1 MFPSFII
8 HLLFFSCLAHAA
20 TVTYNFNITWVTA
33 NPDGLLNRPVIGING
48 QWPLP
53 YITATVGD
61 SVVINVLNQ
70 LRNESTSLHFHGIYQ
85 NGSTDMDG
93 VTGVSQCPIQPGGF
107 FTYNFTID
115 QPGTYWYHS
124 HEAAQYPDG
133 LRGPLIVNDPD
144 SPYKGQYDEEIVL
157 TLSDWY
163 HEQVPKLMKSFIS
176 VTNPTGAEPIPKSS
190 LMNDTYN
197 ATTPVEPGKTY
208 MFRIINVGAF
218 AGQYFW
224 FEGHTMRIVEVDGI
238 YTEAAEADLIYITA
252 AQRYNVLV
260 TMKNDTSTNY
270 AYVGSM
276 DQSLFDTVPASLNP
290 NGTGWL
296 VYDDTVPL
304 PTPALL
310 ATFNEF
316 DDFTLVPTDG
326 EELLGPVDYSFN
338 LDLKMANLGDGAN
351 YAFFNDITYVRPIV
365 PTLYTA
371 LSSGDLA
378 NNATIYG
385 LNTNPHILQHND
397 IIEIILNNNDTG
409 KHPFHLHGHAFQAVA
424 RSDEDAGQYVGNE
437 TFAAVPMRRD
447 TFMVRPMGNI
457 VLRFRADNPGIW
469 FFHCHIEWHLASGL
483 VATMIE
489 APSLLQS
496 SPLSRSIPQSH
507 HDACT
512 AQNIPTVGNAAGND
526 VDFLNLK
533 GAPGPPAPLP
543 PGFTPRGVVAL
554 VFSILCAFLGI
565 AVIAWYGGGEI
576 GKQEPGKGGKE
587 VVAAAGVEDEQTDK
601 DGGVDG
607 GEM

>member
-1 MFPSFII
+1 MFSSSSI
-8 HLLFFSCLAHAA
+8 LLLCFGWLAHAA
-20 TVTYNFNITWVTA
+20 TVTYDFNITWVTA
-33 NPDGLLNRPVIGING
+33 NPDGLLNRPLIGING
-48 QWPLP
+48 QWPVP

-61 SVVINVLNQ
+61 RVVVNVLNQ
-70 LRNESTSLHFHGIYQ
+70 LGNESTSLHFHGIYQ
-85 NGSTDMDG
+85 NGSTEMDG
-93 VTGVSQCPIQPGGF
+93 VTGVSQCPIQPGGS

-124 HEAAQYPDG
+124 HETAQYPDG
-133 LRGPLIVNDPD
+133 LRGPLIVNDPN
-144 SPYKGQYDEEIVL
+144 SPYKGQYDEEMVL
-157 TLSDWY
+157 TVSDWY
-163 HEQVPKLMKSFIS
+163 HDEIPKLMKSFIS
-176 VTNPTGAEPIPKSS
+176 VTNPTGAEPIPKSA

-197 ATTPVEPGKTY
+197 LTTPIEPGKTY

-224 FEGHTMRIVEVDGI
+224 FEGHTMTIVEVDGI

-252 AQRYNVLV
+252 AQRYSVLV

-296 VYDDTVPL
+296 VYDDTAPL

-310 ATFNEF
+310 DTFNEF
-316 DDFTLVPTDG
+316 DDFTLIPTDG

-338 LDLKMANLGDGAN
+338 LDLKMGNLGDGAN
-351 YAFFNDITYVRPIV
+351 YAFFNGITYVRPKV

-371 LSSGDLA
+371 LSAGDLA

-385 LNTNPHILQHND
+385 INSNPYILEHND
-397 IIEIILNNNDTG
+397 VIEIILNNNDTG
-409 KHPFHLHGHAFQAVA
+409 KHPFHLHGHAFQAAA
-424 RSDEDAGQYVGNE
+424 RSDKDAGKYVGNE

-483 VATMIE
+483 IATMIE
-489 APSLLQS
+489 APALLQTT
-496 SPLSRSIPQSH
+496 LSIPPSH
-507 HDACT
+507 LDVCT
-512 AQNIPTVGNAAGND
+512 AQNIPTVGNAAGNA
-526 VDFLNLK
+526 VDPLDLT
-533 GAPGPPAPLP
+533 GAPEPPRPLP
-543 PGFTPRGVVAL
+543 AGFTAKGIVAL
-554 VFSILCAFLGI
+554 VCSCLSAFAGI
-565 AVIAWYGGGEI
+565 AVISWYGAGEI
-576 GKQEPGKGGKE
+576 GKQVPSKGTE
-587 VVAAAGVEDEQTDK
+587 EAVAAAGVEDEI
-601 DGGVDG
+601 GGDVV
-607 GEM
+607 GE